1 MPNLARLS
9 DKLLSTRERLVAH
22 QEQAQCAS
30 CHRKIDPI
38 GFGLEN
44 FDAVGLWRTENSY
57 KVPRKDGEKE
67 VKQKQ
72 WRIDSSGRIHN
83 GPAFADYF
91 ELRDHIATHHDAFA
105 KSFASAVIEYGMGR
119 SIGFSDQT
127 LIDEIAQRAG
137 KDDYAIRSFFH
148 AIVQHQ
154 AFQKK

>member
-1 MPNLARLS
+1 MTHAAAGN
-9 DKLLSTRERLVAH
+9 VAN
-22 QEQAQCAS
+22 Q
-30 CHRKIDPI
+30 
-38 GFGLEN
+38 
-44 FDAVGLWRTENSY
+44 NSY
-57 KVPRKDGEKE
+57 KVSRKDGEKE

-72 WRIDSSGRIHN
+72 WNIDSSGRIHN

-91 ELRDHIATHHDAFA
+91 ELRDHIATHHEAFA